1 MNEQSLFLVTPYE
14 ALASVYNRAGFA
26 DYSRRVVL
34 RYIDQ
39 AQTLDWAGRRILEI
53 GCGTGVASWTLSERG
68 FRVTGIDASPHMIA
82 QAEANA
88 PETNTEADVVMIA
101 QEPPQFEQQDMRQF
115 SSPIGMVDMVIAVD
129 GVINA
134 LTSLRELQQTFARV
148 AAALDVGRLFVFDAW
163 TIRGLA
169 SALGTRDHVYY
180 SDSDLLVMAQHTF
193 DFELL
198 TNQVHYMIFERQD
211 DLWARADEM
220 HALRAYP
227 VQGIVALLERTGFKT
242 LALLDPEMR
251 PFDEAVDDY
260 GRVVFIAQR
269 TVS

>member
-1 MNEQSLFLVTPYE
+1 MNEQLPFLVAPYE
-14 ALASVYNRAGFA
+14 ALAPIYDRAGFA
-26 DYSRRVVL
+26 DFSRRVVL

-53 GCGTGVASWTLSERG
+53 GCGTGAASWMLSERG
-68 FRVTGIDASPHMIA
+68 FRLTGIDASPHMIA
-82 QAEANA
+82 QADANA
-88 PETNTEADVVMIA
+88 PATDDDDDVIMIA

-115 SSPIGMVDMVIAVD
+115 TSPVGVVDMVIAVD

-148 AAALDVGRLFVFDAW
+148 AAALEDGRLFVFDAW

-169 SALGTRDHVYY
+169 SALGTRDHIYY

-193 DFELL
+193 NFELL
-198 TNQVHYMIFERQD
+198 TNHVHYMIFQRED
-211 DLWARADEM
+211 NLWARADEL

-251 PFDEAVDDY
+251 PFDEAMDDY
-260 GRVVFIAQR
+260 GRVVCIAQR
-269 TVS
+269 MAE

>member
-1 MNEQSLFLVTPYE
+1 MSEQLPFLVAPYE
-14 ALASVYNRAGFA
+14 AFAPVYERAGFA

-53 GCGTGVASWTLSERG
+53 GCGTGAASWILSERG

-88 PETNTEADVVMIA
+88 PATDEDDDVVMIA
-101 QEPPQFEQQDMRQF
+101 QEPPQFEQQDMRQLI
-115 SSPIGMVDMVIAVD
+115 SPVGGVDMVIAVE

-134 LTSLRELQQTFARV
+134 LTSLRELQQTFAQV
-148 AAALDVGRLFVFDAW
+148 AAALEDGRFFVFDAW

-169 SALGTRDHVYY
+169 SVLGTRDHVYH
-180 SDSDLLVMAQHTF
+180 SDSDLLVMARHTF
-193 DFELL
+193 NFELL
-198 TNQVHYMIFERQD
+198 TNQAHYMIFQRQD
-211 DLWARADEM
+211 DLWTRADEL

-227 VQGIVALLERTGFKT
+227 VQGIAALLERTGFKT

-251 PFDEAVDDY
+251 PFDEAIDDY